1 MLSSLYNFLSNK
13 TKKEMKR
20 SSSQK
25 GRWCRRVI
33 AIGICSGT
41 VFSSTKTWRWL
52 GFGNVRFVKWQQ
64 TRWIKIITGALRSRV
79 SSVVGG
85 AVKSKLLI
93 VTPHEVEPS
102 LGVLRH
108 ELHL

>member
-1 MLSSLYNFLSNK
+1 LALVGVWKREICEMATNTVDSL
-13 TKKEMKR
+13 
-20 SSSQK
+20 
-25 GRWCRRVI
+25 
-33 AIGICSGT
+33 
-41 VFSSTKTWRWL
+41 
-52 GFGNVRFVKWQQ
+52 
-64 TRWIKIITGALRSRV
+64 IKIFITGALRSRV
-79 SSVVGG
+79 SSEVGG